1 MITSA
6 LPAANHKTNKFIEHY
21 TLNKTKAFLQLD
33 NLTPVSLIRFSFLSM
48 VVYGNGLSQSR
59 WPHKENYFQLALQI
73 PSKLF
78 ITGLEQ
84 EPYNKKW
91 TAIIYMY

>member
-1 MITSA
+1 
-6 LPAANHKTNKFIEHY
+6 
-21 TLNKTKAFLQLD
+21 
-33 NLTPVSLIRFSFLSM
+33 M

-84 EPYNKKW
+84 EPYNKNW